1 MGQSGSNLVV
11 DSNNTGRESGFQS
24 PPIPNTELDR
34 APSNP
39 DRPADERTLVIEE
52 NLQHLDFK
60 EVSEPVLKQEDE
72 KAGNWDLKEADEV
85 LEGEKENGPS
95 NWEEGMGGG
104 SEYNGWGDYTNPQVP
119 WIVTDDNGNEN
130 ETVTEDGVER
140 NGAAFT
146 EIHQYGSLK
155 TPANGFGPNCKFS
168 RRARRKNKA
177 VMEKVKEK
185 EESMV
190 MPGQTECKGSKC
202 RGRMGLSGLKLIA
215 DSGWESGFQSP
226 PIPSPELDRA
236 LSNSD
241 HPVDEHTLVIQEK
254 LQYLDFKEVSEPILK
269 QEDEKARNW
278 DLKDAEEV
286 LEGEKEN
293 GPSNWE
299 EEMGGGSECD
309 GWDDNTNLQVPWIVT
324 DDNENENENET
335 VIEDGGERNGAAFTE
350 IHQYGSLKTPANRF
364 GSNCK
369 FSRRPRRK
377 KKAVMEKV
385 KKKEES
391 MAMPGQTESKV
402 VKEKVKEPG
411 KSTERPVQTECK
423 VVKEKVKKLGKS
435 TERPGQTE
443 CKVVK
448 EKVKEPGK
456 STERPG
462 QTECKVVEEKVKEPG
477 ESTERPGQTECKSY
491 LTSGVCKYGRACRYK
506 HTRSK
511 ASGTTVLEP
520 NSLDLPMRPT
530 IVFGRFNPV
539 VLKVVEEKVKEPS
552 ESIERPGQAECKAV
566 MEKVKEKEESMAL
579 PGQTECKDSKCRG
592 RMGLSGLKLIAN
604 SNNTGW
610 ESGFQSPPIPSHE
623 LDRALS
629 DPDHPADEHTLVIQ
643 EKLQHLDFEEVSE
656 LVLKLEK
663 ENGPSNW
670 EEEMGGG
677 SECNGWD
684 DNTNLQVP
692 WIVTDD
698 NWNENETVIVDRG
711 ERNGGAFTES
721 HQYRSLETGASRFGS
736 NKFNSSLRRK
746 NKVVMMEKVKKKEE
760 SMTMPG
766 QTECKVLFTPIMVV
780 KEKVKEPGKST
791 ERAGQTE
798 CKVVKEKVKKP
809 GKSTERPGQTECKVV
824 KEKVKKPG
832 KSTERPGQTEC
843 KVVKEK
849 VKGPGKST
857 ERPGQTEC
865 KVVKEKVKKPGKST
879 ERPGQ
884 TECKVVEEKVKEPGE
899 SIERPGQAECK
910 AVMEKVKEKE
920 ESMALPG
927 QTECK
932 DSKCRGRMGLSGL
945 KLIANSNNTG
955 WESGFQSPPIP
966 SHELD
971 RALSDPDHPA
981 DEHTLV
987 IQEKLQHLDFEE
999 VSELVLKLEK
1009 ENGPSNWE
1017 EEMGG
1022 GSECNGWD
1030 DNTNLQVPWIVT
1042 DDNWNENETVIV
1054 DRGERNGGAFTESHQ
1069 YRSLETGA
1077 SRFGSNKFNSSL
1089 RRKNKVVMMEKV
1101 KKKEESM
1108 AMPGQTECKV
1118 LFTPIMVVKEKVKE
1132 PGKSTERAGQTECKV
1147 VKEKVK
1153 KPGKSTERPGQT
1165 ECKVVKEKVK
1175 KPGKS
1180 TERPGQTEC
1189 KVVKEKV
1196 KKPGKSTERPGQTEC
1211 KVVKE
1216 KVKGPGKS
1224 TERPGQTECK
1234 VVKEKVKKP
1243 GKSTERPGQTEC
1255 KSYLTSGVCK
1265 YGRACKHKHT
1275 KGKASGTA
1283 VLELNFLDLPIR
1295 PGAKECPFYMST
1307 GSCKHGAN
1315 CWFNHPD
1322 PLAVDQEDDG
1332 GSAASGASSQ
1342 SSMPSSSPP
1351 WTLNV
1356 TAPLVPMELSPPH
1369 GVPTPNP
1376 YGYQAPVYIPEMSMH
1391 PTLAEANVY
1400 MYHED
1405 QVQVDEYPER
1415 PGQPEC
1421 SRFIKTGA
1429 CKFKLNCRYHHP
1441 KDRIVKSPPCAFSD
1455 TGLPLRPDHY
1465 ICEQYSRYGIC
1476 KFGQACIFDHPVHP
1490 GSGWE

>member
-391 MAMPGQTESKV
+391 MAMPGQTES
-402 VKEKVKEPG
+402 
-411 KSTERPVQTECK
+411 
-423 VVKEKVKKLGKS
+423 
-435 TERPGQTE
+435 
-443 CKVVK
+443 
-448 EKVKEPGK
+448 
-456 STERPG
+456 
-462 QTECKVVEEKVKEPG
+462 
-477 ESTERPGQTECKSY
+477 
-491 LTSGVCKYGRACRYK
+491 
-506 HTRSK
+506 
-511 ASGTTVLEP
+511 
-520 NSLDLPMRPT
+520 
-530 IVFGRFNPV
+530 
-539 VLKVVEEKVKEPS
+539 
-552 ESIERPGQAECKAV
+552 KAV

>member
-1 MGQSGSNLVV
+1 MGQSGSKLVA
-11 DSNNTGRESGFQS
+11 DSNNTGREPGFQS
-24 PPIPNTELDR
+24 SPIPNPELDR

-60 EVSEPVLKQEDE
+60 EVSEPVLKQEDG

-85 LEGEKENGPS
+85 LEGEKVNGPS
-95 NWEEGMGGG
+95 NWEG
-104 SEYNGWGDYTNPQVP
+104 SACRHKHT
-119 WIVTDDNGNEN
+119 
-130 ETVTEDGVER
+130 R
-140 NGAAFT
+140 
-146 EIHQYGSLK
+146 S
-155 TPANGFGPNCKFS
+155 
-168 RRARRKNKA
+168 KA
-177 VMEKVKEK
+177 
-185 EESMV
+185 
-190 MPGQTECKGSKC
+190 
-202 RGRMGLSGLKLIA
+202 SGTA
-215 DSGWESGFQSP
+215 
-226 PIPSPELDRA
+226 
-236 LSNSD
+236 
-241 HPVDEHTLVIQEK
+241 
-254 LQYLDFKEVSEPILK
+254 
-269 QEDEKARNW
+269 
-278 DLKDAEEV
+278 V
-286 LEGEKEN
+286 LEPN
-293 GPSNWE
+293 
-299 EEMGGGSECD
+299 
-309 GWDDNTNLQVPWIVT
+309 
-324 DDNENENENET
+324 
-335 VIEDGGERNGAAFTE
+335 
-350 IHQYGSLKTPANRF
+350 SLDLPM
-364 GSNCK
+364 
-369 FSRRPRRK
+369 RP
-377 KKAVMEKV
+377 
-385 KKKEES
+385 
-391 MAMPGQTESKV
+391 
-402 VKEKVKEPG
+402 
-411 KSTERPVQTECK
+411 
-423 VVKEKVKKLGKS
+423 
-435 TERPGQTE
+435 
-443 CKVVK
+443 
-448 EKVKEPGK
+448 
-456 STERPG
+456 
-462 QTECKVVEEKVKEPG
+462 VVEEKVKEPG

-766 QTECKVLFTPIMVV
+766 QTECKVV

-899 SIERPGQAECK
+899 STERPGQTECK

-1118 LFTPIMVVKEKVKE
+1118 
-1132 PGKSTERAGQTECKV
+1132 

-1255 KSYLTSGVCK
+1255 K
-1265 YGRACKHKHT
+1265 
-1275 KGKASGTA
+1275 
-1283 VLELNFLDLPIR
+1283 VLFL
-1295 PGAKECPFYMST
+1295 
-1307 GSCKHGAN
+1307 
-1315 CWFNHPD
+1315 
-1322 PLAVDQEDDG
+1322 
-1332 GSAASGASSQ
+1332 
-1342 SSMPSSSPP
+1342 
-1351 WTLNV
+1351 
-1356 TAPLVPMELSPPH
+1356 LSW
-1369 GVPTPNP
+1369 
-1376 YGYQAPVYIPEMSMH
+1376 S
-1391 PTLAEANVY
+1391 L
-1400 MYHED
+1400 
-1405 QVQVDEYPER
+1405 
-1415 PGQPEC
+1415 
-1421 SRFIKTGA
+1421 
-1429 CKFKLNCRYHHP
+1429 
-1441 KDRIVKSPPCAFSD
+1441 
-1455 TGLPLRPDHY
+1455 
-1465 ICEQYSRYGIC
+1465 
-1476 KFGQACIFDHPVHP
+1476 
-1490 GSGWE
+1490 